1 MKKIFSILSL
11 FFCVSISLMAV
22 PAYSG
27 LLTRTQPDGT
37 TINYYLHGDEY
48 FNFYSSEDGYLIVLN
63 ENGVFEYAEFNEQN
77 QIIPVGI
84 KVSDISKR
92 NNKEKKLPFYATK
105 GSAGYDFYSPVDTII
120 QPNEMVMIWTDVKA
134 SMYYDNALIIIP
146 RSSMG
151 KHPIMISNTVGLIDS
166 DYYGNESTDGNIG
179 FRLFN
184 LGNTPYEIKVGDRI
198 GQGMFVK
205 YGTTVDDK
213 TIATLQGGFGST
225 N

>member
-1 MKKIFSILSL
+1 MRYFEVVKDEFRKNPNVDIQL
-11 FFCVSISLMAV
+11 
-22 PAYSG
+22 P
-27 LLTRTQPDGT
+27 TRG
-37 TINYYLHGDEY
+37 
-48 FNFYSSEDGYLIVLN
+48 
-63 ENGVFEYAEFNEQN
+63 
-77 QIIPVGI
+77 
-84 KVSDISKR
+84 SK
-92 NNKEKKLPFYATK
+92 N
-105 GSAGYDFYSPVDTII
+105 SAGYDFYSPVDAII

-184 LGNTPYEIKVGDRI
+184 LGAAPYEIKAGDRI
-198 GQGMFVK
+198 GQGVFIK
-205 YGTTVDDK
+205 YGTIKDD
-213 TIATLQGGFGST
+213 ATTTERKGGFGST

>member
-1 MKKIFSILSL
+1 MRHFEVVK
-11 FFCVSISLMAV
+11 
-22 PAYSG
+22 
-27 LLTRTQPDGT
+27 
-37 TINYYLHGDEY
+37 DEHRK
-48 FNFYSSEDGYLIVLN
+48 NPNVEI
-63 ENGVFEYAEFNEQN
+63 
-77 QIIPVGI
+77 
-84 KVSDISKR
+84 
-92 NNKEKKLPFYATK
+92 KLPTRGSK
-105 GSAGYDFYSPVDTII
+105 NSAGYDFYSPIDAII

-184 LGNTPYEIKVGDRI
+184 LGTTPYEIKAGDRI
-198 GQGMFVK
+198 GQGVFIK
-205 YGTTVDDK
+205 YGTVKDDNTTTERK
-213 TIATLQGGFGST
+213 GGFGST